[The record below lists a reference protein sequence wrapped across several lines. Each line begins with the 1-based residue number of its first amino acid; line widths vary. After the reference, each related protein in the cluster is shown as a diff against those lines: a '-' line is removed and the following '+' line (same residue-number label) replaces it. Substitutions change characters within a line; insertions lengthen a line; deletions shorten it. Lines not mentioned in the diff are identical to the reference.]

1 MTASVYNE
9 TVHYKIV
16 LEFLKNFRVIG
27 NLASVRVLFVY
38 KSINSLFFL
47 KLSSGIFF
55 YLIIW

>member
-16 LEFLKNFRVIG
+16 L
-27 NLASVRVLFVY
+27 VRVLFLY
-38 KSINSLFFL
+38 KFINSLFFL